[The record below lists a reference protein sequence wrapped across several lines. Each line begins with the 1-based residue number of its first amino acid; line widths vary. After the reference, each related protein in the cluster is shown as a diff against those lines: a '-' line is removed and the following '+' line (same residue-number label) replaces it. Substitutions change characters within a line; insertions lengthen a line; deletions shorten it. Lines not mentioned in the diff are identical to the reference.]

1 MSLAPLP
8 PSPRKVRLWY
18 IIFALPAMDGP
29 LPAELKFGEN
39 AGNTSAVA
47 DLAIRMYKYTK
58 IQGP

>member
-39 AGNTSAVA
+39 AANRQSHHVTETVVKG
-47 DLAIRMYKYTK
+47 
-58 IQGP
+58 